1 MILKKSHADVVL
13 EARLNMNIYNFI
25 LAIVIILATAFVTM
39 VYIVAKYDNEKTKNQ
54 NTKIKTERR
63 KK

>member
-1 MILKKSHADVVL
+1 
-13 EARLNMNIYNFI
+13 MNIYNFI
-25 LAIVIILATAFVTM
+25 LAIVIILVTAFVTM